1 MDCYHPYCPMSH
13 LSHRPHPWN
22 WNNVV
27 SLPEAAIKPL
37 LRPTIS
43 AALTPFGPLTTTP
56 MPRPNIPGGKAALDR
71 ILELCPCLYTQI
83 QETVSARGIVHLCE
97 ITLGTR
103 INSSNVEQA
112 FQIQHPSISTVH
124 FLFPPATPGAG
135 GGATQQTATS
145 PPAPQ
150 STWRSGAMR
159 SMPSAAS
166 TRTSARARTSTSPGD
181 SPSTGIASGGSP
193 MRWSSTSG
201 ETCAASS
208 AEPSCTASAGHASIA
223 STPTA

>member
-135 GGATQQTATS
+135 GGAIMEALCSEVLTNHNVPHMQTGPNGWPIWS
-145 PPAPQ
+145 SISSYCQ
-150 STWRSGAMR
+150 IWCL
-159 SMPSAAS
+159 
-166 TRTSARARTSTSPGD
+166 RTS
-181 SPSTGIASGGSP
+181 
-193 MRWSSTSG
+193 
-201 ETCAASS
+201 
-208 AEPSCTASAGHASIA
+208 SCVLL
-223 STPTA
+223 